1 MKYHLVM
8 ELYGNVGPFELSE
21 AAVSDFNAAEEA
33 HRVAREKFDVEKLAY
48 KFDLEVYEGK
58 KEEYDTQQKQ
68 IADGDGDLVEE
79 EAPEPTEP
87 VEPELDSK
95 PPKKLAVSK
104 YQEESVGRI
113 LFTFEKPLDY
123 RWKRL
128 NM

>member
-1 MKYHLVM
+1 M